1 MFDQMRQAHEI
12 DQAAAH
18 FDQVMMIHNQ
28 SDELNRSASTMVDE
42 EE

>member
-1 MFDQMRQAHEI
+1 MFDQAHEI

-18 FDQVMMIHNQ
+18 FDQVMMINNQ
-28 SDELNRSASTMVDE
+28 GDELNRSASTMVDE